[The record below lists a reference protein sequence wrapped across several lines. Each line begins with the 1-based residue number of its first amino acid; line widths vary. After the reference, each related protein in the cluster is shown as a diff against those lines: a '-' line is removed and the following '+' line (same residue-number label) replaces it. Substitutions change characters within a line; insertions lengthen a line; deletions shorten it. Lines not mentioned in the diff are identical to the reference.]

1 MDNKSP
7 QEKIYDSNLRNEIN
21 QNYLKSVGK
30 RVLMAA
36 TNADGIL
43 VHFDRQVIS
52 VDIKSQIL
60 ITNNEEFFFE
70 ELKSFGIVPPKESY
84 AAGRERDN
92 DIRRTWK

>member
-1 MDNKSP
+1 MVDKSP

-30 RVLMAA
+30 RVLMAVA
-36 TNADGIL
+36 NAGGVL

-52 VDIKSQIL
+52 VDIKNQIL
-60 ITNNEEFFFE
+60 ITDNEEFFFE
-70 ELKSFGIVPPKESY
+70 ELKSFGVVPSKESY